1 MVRQL
6 LLKAFAER
14 GVRVSPAS
22 TKKMISF
29 KTQYG
34 LKWSYRFFRTNGNG
48 VIRSLIKA
56 CLLRRGRTI
65 KIYTKGD
72 SVVSEVRDQ

>member
-1 MVRQL
+1 
-6 LLKAFAER
+6 
-14 GVRVSPAS
+14 
-22 TKKMISF
+22 MITL

-56 CLLRRGRTI
+56 FLLRRGRTI
-65 KIYTKGD
+65 RVYSKGD
-72 SVVSEVRDQ
+72 SVVSELRDG